1 MCRTSVKAPQLRPD
15 ADLLPQGA
23 REHAAF
29 ARTLEAG
36 EVAARV
42 GAAAR
47 LLTTG
52 HEDTVAGGEAQ

>member
-29 ARTLEAG
+29 ARAVEAG

-42 GAAAR
+42 DTAAR
-47 LLTTG
+47 LLTTA
-52 HEDTVAGGEAQ
+52 HEDAAAGGEPQ

>member
-15 ADLLPQGA
+15 ADLPPQGA

-29 ARTLEAG
+29 ACAVEAG

-42 GAAAR
+42 RAAAR

-52 HEDTVAGGEAQ
+52 YEDAVAGGKPQ